1 MSICATDLVRP
12 ACVIFN
18 CCFKCSRVFLSS
30 VSEGVES
37 LLLLLLPGAGDEVE
51 AVFMVGNGRI
61 VLSCCHVV
69 MMGCV
74 GWAGVQCKC
83 KQIRYDSFLL
93 LGTQVTRQGQGKT
106 WSSKNLCRGFNLNSS
121 LPPFIV
127 SRWCFVRV
135 LVSLSAVGVAVV
147 VAVVISVVISVVC
160 SVVRSV
166 LH

>member
-18 CCFKCSRVFLSS
+18 CCFKCCRVFLSS

-37 LLLLLLPGAGDEVE
+37 LLLLLLLLPGAGDEVE

-83 KQIRYDSFLL
+83 KQIRCDSFLL
-93 LGTQVTRQGQGKT
+93 LGTLAGQG
-106 WSSKNLCRGFNLNSS
+106 
-121 LPPFIV
+121 
-127 SRWCFVRV
+127 
-135 LVSLSAVGVAVV
+135 
-147 VAVVISVVISVVC
+147 
-160 SVVRSV
+160 
-166 LH
+166 